1 MQISC
6 KGKCRNEDE
15 REKRGKLATRLPA
28 TKHICISEYFSCQ
41 ALCDSVSSKKFS
53 GAQWMM
59 SRESGASRVGNTN

>member
-28 TKHICISEYFSCQ
+28 TKHICISECFSCQ
-41 ALCDSVSSKKFS
+41 ALCDSVSSKEFS
-53 GAQWMM
+53 GRAMDDDPRKRCLSCGQH
-59 SRESGASRVGNTN
+59 